1 MKLKLLLLIGLIAS
15 STSCISNRKITKDE
29 LKNLI
34 IGKYEKMRV
43 TIQNGDPSYVIKMHT
58 DDAVLFKADGTET
71 KGIEELSILYNQV
84 AASGIDLKSIPITV
98 EKLTEDSAFEVGVFT
113 STTKNGKISS
123 SKYII
128 VWKKVGEDWKIY
140 KSIDQAKIVLAN

>member
-15 STSCISNRKITKDE
+15 STSCISNRKITKEE

-34 IGKYEKMRV
+34 INKYEKMRT
-43 TIQNGDPSYVIKMHT
+43 TIQNGDPTFVIKMHT

-71 KGIEELSILYNQV
+71 KGIKELSILYNQV
-84 AASGIDLKSIPITV
+84 AASGIIIKSTPITI
-98 EKLTEDSAFEVGVFT
+98 EKLSDDTAFEVGVFT
-113 STTKNGKISS
+113 STTKNGKTNS

-128 VWKKVGEDWKIY
+128 VWKKVDEDWKIY
-140 KSIDQAKIVLAN
+140 KSIDQAKIIVAK

>member
-1 MKLKLLLLIGLIAS
+1 MKLTLLLLIGLVAS
-15 STSCISNRKITKDE
+15 STSCISNRKITNDK

-34 IGKYEKMRV
+34 IDKYEKMRV
-43 TIQNGDPSYVIKMHT
+43 SIQSGDPTYVIKMHT

-71 KGIEELSILYNQV
+71 KGIKELSILYNQV
-84 AASGIDLKSIPITV
+84 AASRIIIKSTPTTIENISDNT
-98 EKLTEDSAFEVGVFT
+98 AFEVGVFT
-113 STTKNGKISS
+113 ATTKDGKISS

-140 KSIDQAKIVLAN
+140 KSIDQAKIILLK